1 MDNRVFAI
9 AFNEGE
15 QTLNFLDETLSKKP
29 VVPTII
35 LVDPFWLPPI
45 LNPPSTG
52 EEDNSLKTST
62 NTDAPKDVSK
72 EALELND
79 DEHQGDA

>member
-1 MDNRVFAI
+1 MIVSEIDTGEVGKPTKKQDNPGDSL
-9 AFNEGE
+9 E
-15 QTLNFLDETLSKKP
+15 
-29 VVPTII
+29 
-35 LVDPFWLPPI
+35 LPPI